1 MPEGVKQLISASF
14 YKRNGKHAGF
24 HIKGHSGYSEA
35 GSDIVCS
42 AVSAIAQTTLL
53 GLIEIVKPEMDYK
66 IDQEGEIDC
75 IIHKETNEGA
85 LMRAELLIDTMRL
98 GLESI
103 KQNYGKYLSIS
114 EREVT

>member
-1 MPEGVKQLISASF
+1 MIRASF
-14 YKRNGKHAGF
+14 YIRSGKPVGF
-24 HIKGHSGYSEA
+24 HIKGHSGYAEA

-66 IDQEGEIDC
+66 IDQDGEIDC
-75 IIHKETNEGA
+75 VIHTNTNEGE
-85 LMRAELLIDTMRL
+85 LDRVELLIDTMRL

>member
-1 MPEGVKQLISASF
+1 MIHASF
-14 YKRNGKHAGF
+14 YKRNERLTGF

-53 GLIEIVKPEMDYK
+53 GLIEIIKPEMDYK

-75 IIHKETNEGA
+75 IIHDKTNESA
-85 LMRAELLIDTMRL
+85 QTRAELLIDTMRL